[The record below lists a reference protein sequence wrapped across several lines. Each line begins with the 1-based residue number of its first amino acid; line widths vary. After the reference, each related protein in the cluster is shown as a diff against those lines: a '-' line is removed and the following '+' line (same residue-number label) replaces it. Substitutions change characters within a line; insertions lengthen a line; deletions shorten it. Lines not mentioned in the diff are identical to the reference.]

1 MNLTLTNELEPIR
14 QWAKQRGI
22 IDHGNPMTQTVK
34 LMEEVG
40 ELAHALLRSDGVKTV
55 DALGDCVIVLVSVA
69 SLCGVK
75 LEDCINQA
83 YAEISERT
91 GQMVNHNFIKD
102 EK

>member
-1 MNLTLTNELEPIR
+1 MNLRLTNELEPIR

-22 IDHGNPMTQTVK
+22 IDGGNPITQTVK

-55 DALGDCVIVLVSVA
+55 DALGDCVIVLVSIAKQV
-69 SLCGVK
+69 GVN

-83 YAEISERT
+83 YEEVSGRT
-91 GQMVNHNFIKD
+91 GKMVNHNFIKD
-102 EK
+102 E